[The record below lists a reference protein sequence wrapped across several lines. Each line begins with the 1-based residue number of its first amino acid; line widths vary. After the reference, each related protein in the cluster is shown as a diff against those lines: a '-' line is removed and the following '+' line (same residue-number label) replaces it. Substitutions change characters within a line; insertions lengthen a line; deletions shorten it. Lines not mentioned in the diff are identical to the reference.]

1 MNPAP
6 GKLCQ
11 VAKFSRTQFESPGRD
26 AAIHHFAVGLHPGSS
41 RSLGGGLF
49 RDGQGWPLQ
58 NLANCWRYER
68 LIHIFV
74 STIVK
79 KRSLG

>member
-41 RSLGGGLF
+41 RSLGGGHGGRSRMAAAKRCRCL
-49 RDGQGWPLQ
+49 
-58 NLANCWRYER
+58 RYER
-68 LIHIFV
+68 LIHIFA